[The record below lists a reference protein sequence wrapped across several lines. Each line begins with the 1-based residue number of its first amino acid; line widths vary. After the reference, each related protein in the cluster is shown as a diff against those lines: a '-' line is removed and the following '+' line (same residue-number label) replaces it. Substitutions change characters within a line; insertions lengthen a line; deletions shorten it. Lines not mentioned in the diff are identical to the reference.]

1 MTPSNVIKYIQEMAV
16 QIYSKLNYMLFD
28 PTCVFFTLDEEYKTD
43 IRERNASMQDN
54 NSSA

>member
-1 MTPSNVIKYIQEMAV
+1 MAV

>member
-1 MTPSNVIKYIQEMAV
+1 MAV

-28 PTCVFFTLDEEYKTD
+28 PTCFFTLDEEYKTD